1 MYSHSDFGKSFK
13 LVITEKPDKEIK
25 DKFFN
30 DLSSIDKQLI
40 EYYKSINASEEKYFN
55 LYSEDNLIG
64 YSRLIFQLEYA
75 VLSEI
80 YVLNEYRELGL
91 GTFMLN
97 SIRSYLDELNIKLRT
112 ITLPSDRTAKNFYEA
127 NGITARILLMEEKRD
142 KTRYRSWWNYL
153 QR

>member
-1 MYSHSDFGKSFK
+1 VYSHSDFGKSFK
-13 LVITEKPDKEIK
+13 LVITEEPDKEIE

-40 EYYKSINASEEKYFN
+40 EYYKSINASDEKYFN
-55 LYSEDNLIG
+55 LYLEDNLIG
-64 YSRLIFQLEYA
+64 YSRIIFQLEYA

-80 YVLNEYRELGL
+80 YVLNDYRELGL

-97 SIRSYLDELNIKLRT
+97 SIRSYFDELNINLRT
-112 ITLPSDRTAKNFYEA
+112 ITLPSDRIAKNFYEA

-142 KTRYRSWWNYL
+142 KTRYRS
-153 QR
+153 

>member
-1 MYSHSDFGKSFK
+1 MYNHSDFGKTFNIV
-13 LVITEKPDKEIK
+13 LTEEPNKKIK
-25 DKFFN
+25 NKFLIE
-30 DLSSIDKQLI
+30 LSSIDKQLI
-40 EYYKSINASEEKYFN
+40 EYYKSINSSDVKYFN
-55 LYSEDNLIG
+55 LYSDNEIIG
-64 YSRLIFQLEYA
+64 YSKLVFQFDYA

-97 SIRSYLDELNIKLRT
+97 SIRTYLDELSIKLRT

-142 KTRYRSWWNYL
+142 KTRYRP
-153 QR
+153 

>member
-1 MYSHSDFGKSFK
+1 MYNHSDFGKTFK
-13 LVITEKPDKEIK
+13 IVLTEEPNKKIK
-25 DKFFN
+25 NKFLIE
-30 DLSSIDKQLI
+30 LSSIDKQLI
-40 EYYKSINASEEKYFN
+40 EYYKSINSSDDKYFN
-55 LYSEDNLIG
+55 LYSDNELIG
-64 YSRLIFQLEYA
+64 YSKLVFQFDYA

-97 SIRSYLDELNIKLRT
+97 SIRTYLDELSIKLRT

-142 KTRYRSWWNYL
+142 KTRYRS
-153 QR
+153 

>member
-1 MYSHSDFGKSFK
+1 MYNHSDFGKSFK
-13 LVITEKPDKEIK
+13 IVITEEPDKEIK

-40 EYYKSINASEEKYFN
+40 EYYKSINASDEKYFN
-55 LYSEDNLIG
+55 LYLAENLIG
-64 YSRLIFQLEYA
+64 YSRIIFQLEYA

-80 YVLNEYRELGL
+80 YVLNDYRELGL

-97 SIRSYLDELNIKLRT
+97 SIRSYLDELNINLRT

-127 NGITARILLMEEKRD
+127 NGITARILFMEEKRD
-142 KTRYRSWWNYL
+142 KTRYRS
-153 QR
+153 

>member
-1 MYSHSDFGKSFK
+1 MYKHSDFGKSFK
-13 LVITEKPDKEIK
+13 IVITEEPNKEIK
-25 DKFFN
+25 NKFFN

-40 EYYKSINASEEKYFN
+40 EYYKSIDSPDEKYFN

-75 VLSEI
+75 LLSEI
-80 YVLNEYRELGL
+80 YVLNDYRELGL

-97 SIRSYLDELNIKLRT
+97 SIRSYLDDLNIKLRT
-112 ITLPSDRTAKNFYEA
+112 ITLPSDRIAKNFYEA

-142 KTRYRSWWNYL
+142 KTRYRS
-153 QR
+153 

>member
-1 MYSHSDFGKSFK
+1 MYNHSDFGKSFK
-13 LVITEKPDKEIK
+13 IVLTEEPDKEIK

-40 EYYKSINASEEKYFN
+40 EYYKSINSPDEKYFN
-55 LYSEDNLIG
+55 LYSEDSLIG

-80 YVLNEYRELGL
+80 YVLNDYRELGL

-112 ITLPSDRTAKNFYEA
+112 ITLPSDRIAKNFYEA

-142 KTRYRSWWNYL
+142 KTRYRS
-153 QR
+153 

>member
-1 MYSHSDFGKSFK
+1 MYNHSDFGKSFK
-13 LVITEKPDKEIK
+13 ILITEEPHKEIK

-40 EYYKSINASEEKYFN
+40 EYYKSINSPDQKYFN

-80 YVLNEYRELGL
+80 YVLNDYRELGL

-112 ITLPSDRTAKNFYEA
+112 ITLPSDRIAKNFYEA

-142 KTRYRSWWNYL
+142 KTRYRS
-153 QR
+153 

>member
-13 LVITEKPDKEIK
+13 IVITEEPNKEIK
-25 DKFFN
+25 NKFLN
-30 DLSSIDKQLI
+30 DLSSIDNQLI
-40 EYYKSINASEEKYFN
+40 EYYKSINYTDEKYFN
-55 LYSEDNLIG
+55 LYSDNDLIG
-64 YSRLIFQLEYA
+64 YSRLIFQYEYA

-80 YVLNEYRELGL
+80 YVLNEFRELGL

-97 SIRSYLDELNIKLRT
+97 SIRSYLDKLNIKLRT

-142 KTRYRSWWNYL
+142 KTRYRP
-153 QR
+153 

>member
-1 MYSHSDFGKSFK
+1 MYNHSDFGKSFK
-13 LVITEKPDKEIK
+13 IVITEEPDKEIK

-40 EYYKSINASEEKYFN
+40 EYYKSINSPDEKYFN

-80 YVLNEYRELGL
+80 YVLNDYRELGL

-112 ITLPSDRTAKNFYEA
+112 ITLPSDRIAKNFYEA

-142 KTRYRSWWNYL
+142 KTRYRS
-153 QR
+153 

>member
-13 LVITEKPDKEIK
+13 LVITEEPDKEIK

-40 EYYKSINASEEKYFN
+40 EYYKSINSPDEKYFN

-80 YVLNEYRELGL
+80 YVLNDYRELGL

-97 SIRSYLDELNIKLRT
+97 SIRSYLDELNINLRT
-112 ITLPSDRTAKNFYEA
+112 ITLPSDRIAKNFYEA

-142 KTRYRSWWNYL
+142 KTRYRS
-153 QR
+153 

>member
-13 LVITEKPDKEIK
+13 LVITEEPDKEIK

-40 EYYKSINASEEKYFN
+40 EYYKSLNASDEKYFN
-55 LYSEDNLIG
+55 LYLEDNLIG
-64 YSRLIFQLEYA
+64 YSRIIFQLEYA

-80 YVLNEYRELGL
+80 YVLNDYRELGL

-97 SIRSYLDELNIKLRT
+97 SIRSYLDELNINLRT
-112 ITLPSDRTAKNFYEA
+112 ITLPSDRTPKNFYEA
-127 NGITARILLMEEKRD
+127 NGITARILLMEE
-142 KTRYRSWWNYL
+142 
-153 QR
+153 

>member
-1 MYSHSDFGKSFK
+1 VYNHSDFGKSFK
-13 LVITEKPDKEIK
+13 IVITEEPDKEIK

-40 EYYKSINASEEKYFN
+40 EYYKSINSPDEKYFN

-80 YVLNEYRELGL
+80 YVLNDYRELGL

-112 ITLPSDRTAKNFYEA
+112 ITLPSDRTAKKFLRSKWN
-127 NGITARILLMEEKRD
+127 NGTYFAYGGKA
-142 KTRYRSWWNYL
+142 
-153 QR
+153 

>member
-1 MYSHSDFGKSFK
+1 VYNHSDFGKSFK
-13 LVITEKPDKEIK
+13 ILITEEPHKEIK

-40 EYYKSINASEEKYFN
+40 EYYKSINSPDQKYFN
-55 LYSEDNLIG
+55 LYSEDSLIG

-80 YVLNEYRELGL
+80 YVLNDYRELGL

-112 ITLPSDRTAKNFYEA
+112 ITLPSDRIAKNFYEA

-142 KTRYRSWWNYL
+142 KTRYRS
-153 QR
+153 

>member
-1 MYSHSDFGKSFK
+1 MYNHSDFGKSFK
-13 LVITEKPDKEIK
+13 IVITEEPDKEIK

-40 EYYKSINASEEKYFN
+40 EYYKSINSPDEKYFN

-80 YVLNEYRELGL
+80 YVLNDYRELGL

-97 SIRSYLDELNIKLRT
+97 SIRSYLD
-112 ITLPSDRTAKNFYEA
+112 
-127 NGITARILLMEEKRD
+127 
-142 KTRYRSWWNYL
+142 
-153 QR
+153 

>member
-1 MYSHSDFGKSFK
+1 VFSHSDFGKSFK

-80 YVLNEYRELGL
+80 YVLNDYRELGL

-142 KTRYRSWWNYL
+142 KTRYRS
-153 QR
+153 